1 MQKYFEDLL
10 PAEELINRWCNGGVN
25 VKKNRT
31 LYVQNAVFV

>member
-10 PAEELINRWCNGGVN
+10 PAEELINRWGNGGAN

-31 LYVQNAVFV
+31 LYV